1 MKRLIVAALAGA
13 LAGALPVAAGGTTS
27 KPGAVEGVWR
37 TVEIA
42 FPGPNGRKIANLQ
55 ANLSV
60 FAAKHYSRTV
70 IESEGPRPVLAD
82 PASATADELRA
93 TWGPFSGEAG
103 SYEISGDVI
112 TMRPLV
118 AKNPAAMVEGAF
130 TAYTFKLAGD
140 TMWMTAQRSE
150 RGPMPNAPT
159 IRAIRL
165 E

>member
-1 MKRLIVAALAGA
+1 MKRLFLTALT
-13 LAGALPVAAGGTTS
+13 GALPLTADPT
-27 KPGAVEGVWR
+27 AVQTGSVQGVWK

-42 FPGPNGRKIANLQ
+42 FPGPDGRTLTNLQ

-70 IESEGPRPVLAD
+70 IESNGPRPILAD
-82 PASATADELRA
+82 ASKATADELRA

-103 SYEISGDVI
+103 TYDVKGDVI

-118 AKNPAAMVEGAF
+118 AKNPAVMVQGAY
-130 TAYTFKLAGD
+130 TAYAFKLAGD
-140 TMWMTAQRSE
+140 TMWMTAQRTE
-150 RGPMPNAPT
+150 RGPMLNAPT
-159 IRAIRL
+159 IKAVRL